1 MKVVVLG
8 GSGFLGVHLVRELL
22 SSGKCSFVRVLDV
35 RPFSDFIH
43 SFGLGDDLCNGSR
56 FESMCGSVLG
66 CVRGRVRDRIRVHT
80 RERARECGR
89 ERRGWQVTQNCVGGW
104 G

>member
-56 FESMCGSVLG
+56 FESMCGSVLVAEDVERACAGMDG
-66 CVRGRVRDRIRVHT
+66 CVHAASLIDFGNVPT
-80 RERARECGR
+80 K
-89 ERRGWQVTQNCVGGW
+89 W
-104 G
+104 